1 MSEPQ
6 YAWWV
11 GLDRDALRRE
21 INARAD
27 EWQKKA
33 IGPLDHV
40 GEKLR
45 DSWTPASRTYD
56 PRGPIR

>member
-45 DSWTPASRTYD
+45 DSWTPGE
-56 PRGPIR
+56 PHV